1 MEPVREAEILQ
12 SLKTKFGVEGEV
24 QRIRRVWV
32 SIGKEQV
39 LEVSGWIK
47 EQGFEHLSSISVTDW
62 VEDGSYELTYHLWS
76 PRDKVVVTLRTRI
89 SREDPSI
96 ASVMPVWDRSAWIH
110 ERELHEMFGVKFEG
124 NPDLAPLFLE
134 DWEGPPPFRKDFD
147 WREYTREKYYNQENE
162 REHVYFE

>member
-147 WREYTREKYYNQENE
+147 WREYTREKYYNPENE

>member
-1 MEPVREAEILQ
+1 MELVRETEILQ
-12 SLKTKFGVEGEV
+12 SFNGKFGVEGEV
-24 QRIRRVWV
+24 QRARRVWV
-32 SIGKEQV
+32 SIGNERL
-39 LEVSGWIK
+39 LEVSGWAR

-62 VEDGSYELTYHLWS
+62 LEDGSYELTYHLWS

-89 SREDPSI
+89 SREGPSI

-147 WREYTREKYYNQENE
+147 WRQYNREKYYNPENE
-162 REHVYFE
+162 REHVYYE

>member
-39 LEVSGWIK
+39 LEASGWIK

>member
-12 SLKTKFGVEGEV
+12 SLKAKFGVEGEV

-96 ASVMPVWDRSAWIH
+96 ASVMPVWDRSAGIH

>member
-32 SIGKEQV
+32 SIGKEQ
-39 LEVSGWIK
+39 LPEVSGWIK

-147 WREYTREKYYNQENE
+147 WREYTREKYYNPENE

>member
-32 SIGKEQV
+32 SIGNEQV
-39 LEVSGWIK
+39 LEASGWIK